1 MRAHIAVL
9 IAVLVLVGGCSFGF
23 EVRIPVNAVSAPAT
37 TSVTPSRETATPEP
51 AAPRHQVQVRLF
63 VADKYHTSALLES
76 NTRMDGIHDA
86 QTAKAVWQ
94 DPALATD
101 PAAQKHAA
109 DTLNCF
115 QDNPMLGQDDPKLPL
130 ATCAPDVKVAVLA
143 PRLLSSDQIAG
154 ATYGVSDDPAQG
166 GTVWVRLT
174 PAGGRTVAEMAPK
187 NTDVLLA
194 LLLDGQVVSSLTV
207 TPTLSD
213 TLAFRFPTTSE
224 AGQTARALVNH

>member
-1 MRAHIAVL
+1 MRFRALLIIVL
-9 IAVLVLVGGCSFGF
+9 LALGGCTVGI
-23 EVRIPVNAVSAPAT
+23 EIQVPGQALSAPT
-37 TSVTPSRETATPEP
+37 TAAPPRETATPEA

-76 NTRMDGIHDA
+76 NTRMDGIHDSA
-86 QTAKAVWQ
+86 TAKAAWQ

-109 DTLNCF
+109 DTMNCF
-115 QDNPMLGQDDPKLPL
+115 QDNPMRGEDDPKLPL
-130 ATCAPDVKVAVLA
+130 AACAPDYKVAVLA
-143 PRLLSSDQIAG
+143 PTLLTADQIAEIS
-154 ATYGVSDDPAQG
+154 YGVSDDPAQG

-174 PAGGRTVAEMAPK
+174 PAGSRTVAEMAPK
-187 NTDVLLA
+187 NNDVLLA
-194 LLLDGQVVSSLTV
+194 LLLDGRVVSSLTV